1 MNLSEFQSSKLN
13 VEELMSAKGGA
24 GSATSGRNTTCSGSD
39 VDCGRR
45 DCESSDA
52 IAIQ

>member
-24 GSATSGRNTTCSGSD
+24 GSATSGRNTSCSGSD
-39 VDCGRR
+39 SDCGRR
-45 DCESSDA
+45 DCDASDA